1 MNRDRLTTLSAD
13 LKALQDRIC
22 AGLEAEESKRG
33 GETFQEDAWER
44 PGGGG
49 GRTRVLTAGKVW

>member
-22 AGLEAEESKRG
+22 AGLEAEELDQLLEDRG
-33 GETFQEDAWER
+33 REDRAVAGERLRVGD
-44 PGGGG
+44 GS
-49 GRTRVLTAGKVW
+49 RTA